1 MIDTIAVA
9 VDQALAVMHR
19 SGADA
24 DQLRATVDAAMR
36 AVALLLGESDTPVG
50 SGSSSSA
57 R

>member
-1 MIDTIAVA
+1 LLVA

-24 DQLRATVDAAMR
+24 DQLRATVDAAIR

-50 SGSSSSA
+50 SGASSSA